1 MRAKVDT
8 TVIADNVAVVIIL
21 DYQQPYTTVSDLG
34 NPDPSNCGTMM
45 AMSSVLGLEGLGL
58 VGASAWMLIQ
68 HSRNSSQQHPPKD
81 FRRDPNASTAKV

>member
-8 TVIADNVAVVIIL
+8 TVIADNVADVIIL

-45 AMSSVLGLEGLGL
+45 AMSSALGLEGLG
-58 VGASAWMLIQ
+58 
-68 HSRNSSQQHPPKD
+68 
-81 FRRDPNASTAKV
+81 